1 MKRVVVAGAFL
12 LMLISSGICFA
23 ETTPAISSFSIPW
36 GGGLA
41 QIDQW
46 MNEKGYIEKTILN
59 QGNTVR
65 YRGTTNGDSEHV
77 VLSLRNNQLYKAT
90 SSGICQIR
98 DEARKDELRKCFSR
112 LAMMFAERY
121 GPPARKIQWEESQ
134 IHYWT
139 KFSNPPWKREEL
151 DLMMSMHVPEG
162 GLTEGSVQVRVVNK
176 SLEHRLFARR
186 NDSTLIERPSF
197 TSYSVAMQEQEYFF
211 HEAASRVLV
220 QGDQPA
226 IFWLK
231 LTPRQAGKE
240 KIIAAL
246 YQYGMEP
253 GRLAEV
259 DSVLCKAAIF
269 PDKFIIQQ
277 QIYFDAGREVI
288 ADWNLK
294 EWDNGEQPGA
304 MIAEISQAILPYYF
318 RIKNHH
324 LPSGFVGIPW
334 GSSPAAIPG
343 AMQDETLAK
352 VLRIYSAYTDVS
364 ALLGDVPQVKKSWL
378 VFHRE
383 KGLQRGVISFDGR
396 YYEQVLQH
404 LTGML
409 GNPRWERGNEL
420 YWQVADD
427 LKIGISVIPAFGKL
441 HGSLHLQNPQFAPT
455 EKELFRRS
463 QKK

>member
-1 MKRVVVAGAFL
+1 M
-12 LMLISSGICFA
+12 
-23 ETTPAISSFSIPW
+23 
-36 GGGLA
+36 
-41 QIDQW
+41 
-46 MNEKGYIEKTILN
+46 
-59 QGNTVR
+59 
-65 YRGTTNGDSEHV
+65 
-77 VLSLRNNQLYKAT
+77 
-90 SSGICQIR
+90 
-98 DEARKDELRKCFSR
+98 
-112 LAMMFAERY
+112 
-121 GPPARKIQWEESQ
+121 
-134 IHYWT
+134 
-139 KFSNPPWKREEL
+139 
-151 DLMMSMHVPEG
+151 
-162 GLTEGSVQVRVVNK
+162 
-176 SLEHRLFARR
+176 
-186 NDSTLIERPSF
+186 
-197 TSYSVAMQEQEYFF
+197 
-211 HEAASRVLV
+211 
-220 QGDQPA
+220 
-226 IFWLK
+226 
-231 LTPRQAGKE
+231 
-240 KIIAAL
+240 
-246 YQYGMEP
+246 
-253 GRLAEV
+253 
-259 DSVLCKAAIF
+259 
-269 PDKFIIQQ
+269 
-277 QIYFDAGREVI
+277 I